1 MPGSMAVSIGRM
13 PLPAGDADGWAARVA
28 YLLEVALAEID
39 ADGPA
44 AKEIIAKARSLLP
57 IQVDRDSAAF
67 PQSFGAG
74 KLIAWQVRRI
84 AKFIE
89 EHLNEPIRL
98 DALGKVVGLSR
109 SHFARRFKLSF
120 GEPPHAYL
128 IRRRVEHACH
138 LLLVSDLALAEIA
151 RASGFADQAHFTR
164 SFRQRTGR
172 SPGLWR
178 REQRDGQASASDD
191 AGAQHSPA

>member
-1 MPGSMAVSIGRM
+1 MS
-13 PLPAGDADGWAARVA
+13 LPAGNADGWAARVA

-39 ADGPA
+39 ADRPA

-57 IQVDRDSAAF
+57 IQVDRNSSAF

-84 AKFIE
+84 ARFIE

-178 REQRDGQASASDD
+178 REQRDGQAAAADD

>member
-1 MPGSMAVSIGRM
+1 MPGAMAVSIGRM
-13 PLPAGDADGWAARVA
+13 PLPAGDAEGWAARVA

-57 IQVDRDSAAF
+57 IQVDRGSVF
-67 PQSFGAG
+67 PQSFGSG
-74 KLIAWQVRRI
+74 KLITWQVHRI
-84 AKFIE
+84 ARFIE

-151 RASGFADQAHFTR
+151 RACGFADQAHFTR

-178 REQRDGQASASDD
+178 REQSDGQASTSDH
-191 AGAQHSPA
+191 AGPQHSPA

>member
-1 MPGSMAVSIGRM
+1 MS
-13 PLPAGDADGWAARVA
+13 LPAGNADGWATRVA
-28 YLLEVALAEID
+28 YLLEAALAEID
-39 ADGPA
+39 ADGQA

-67 PQSFGAG
+67 PLSFGSG

-84 AKFIE
+84 ARFIE

-178 REQRDGQASASDD
+178 REQSDGQASAADD